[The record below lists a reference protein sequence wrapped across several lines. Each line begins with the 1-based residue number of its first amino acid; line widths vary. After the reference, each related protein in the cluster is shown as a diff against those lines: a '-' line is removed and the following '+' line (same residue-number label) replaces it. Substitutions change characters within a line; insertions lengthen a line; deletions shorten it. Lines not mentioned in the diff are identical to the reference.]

1 MKLDDRGTPTA
12 GSPLGLITGG
22 TVDFAL
28 DEQGPMDDLNFIDLV
43 SDVFRDDH
51 LIAKDDSRVPSLISN
66 LIRLGEY
73 GRKKFKITSNPV
85 DIDRSV
91 EALRIALSVAPLDH
105 PRRSLLLVATMSSL
119 SCVDEYSEG
128 QSQYEARL
136 AEMYDEISLNSFDLP
151 LQSEQLA
158 AKAFAKSYKYMRS
171 RNMDDLAQG
180 ISLFQQATKALPPDD
195 EEWRSRCLYSL
206 GHLLVIKFQRS
217 KSVAD
222 IDAAI
227 DVLHEMAQIGS
238 VSTKKRANSLGAL
251 GRAFCTR
258 GVVLSEMSDVEQGI
272 ERHEEQLKLLTPD
285 DPDRA
290 QCLYSLSEVISWRYI
305 RSKKPS
311 DIAKSIRFVSE
322 TGLRLCLRN
331 QTQITKRSRARSLD
345 DIDPLIRTLRTIVK
359 RTSIDDPSR
368 GFHLRTCAQLFSVRR
383 EFEEDKKC
391 PDSLSHAIELAEEAF
406 ILIPPDSD
414 VKRVEESVY
423 LSTLWLKHDVE
434 IHGRFDLER
443 AKEVYELNK
452 QALRCE
458 FASTSIR
465 ISAAQYASFVLYVT
479 GLGHQIR
486 SPASPAEEYL
496 PLFEEAFE
504 ILEEGIALL
513 RILSPQHLRRNERRE
528 LMQVAIGGLDDLGAN
543 AVGVGIYAGKTAAR
557 CLSTLELGRGVILG
571 FSIDCRSTG
580 NLQELQRTN
589 PELLLKFNDLRSC
602 MDSPIGAGICMGAL
616 DISTL
621 GGIFEQSATREQLKR
636 QRMND
641 SNELTKT
648 LHKIRSL
655 PGFEKFQLPPSYE
668 DLIEIAK
675 DGPIVVMICTG
686 LRSDAIIAT
695 SSCIKSIPLPKLLHP
710 DAIDRLQRLNTNI
723 IPGGASTYRWRNEKM
738 EHLLL
743 WLWDAAVDS
752 YIPTLKALS
761 YAREKAF
768 TFQAS
773 DSSLLIIA
781 MPKTP
786 AHSSLVSVD
795 SEAGSVAGLAPEG
808 VRTEILNSPSAKA
821 TLEKLPSF
829 NAIHFACHGISD
841 TKNALNSHFLLHRP
855 NGDRTPDIN
864 KLTAG
869 AVSNINIERAQIAY
883 LSPCSTAKLEWKQ
896 HEDEALHIASTFQLA
911 GFSHVLANMWQSDD
925 GACLKVSTE
934 FYRNLFD
941 DELSGGV
948 CGHRRVSAAFH
959 CAVKKLR
966 DEQPKLPLLWSPF
979 IHTGA

>member
-1 MKLDDRGTPTA
+1 
-12 GSPLGLITGG
+12 
-22 TVDFAL
+22 
-28 DEQGPMDDLNFIDLV
+28 
-43 SDVFRDDH
+43 
-51 LIAKDDSRVPSLISN
+51 
-66 LIRLGEY
+66 
-73 GRKKFKITSNPV
+73 
-85 DIDRSV
+85 
-91 EALRIALSVAPLDH
+91 
-105 PRRSLLLVATMSSL
+105 
-119 SCVDEYSEG
+119 
-128 QSQYEARL
+128 
-136 AEMYDEISLNSFDLP
+136 
-151 LQSEQLA
+151 
-158 AKAFAKSYKYMRS
+158 
-171 RNMDDLAQG
+171 
-180 ISLFQQATKALPPDD
+180 
-195 EEWRSRCLYSL
+195 
-206 GHLLVIKFQRS
+206 
-217 KSVAD
+217 
-222 IDAAI
+222 
-227 DVLHEMAQIGS
+227 
-238 VSTKKRANSLGAL
+238 
-251 GRAFCTR
+251 
-258 GVVLSEMSDVEQGI
+258 
-272 ERHEEQLKLLTPD
+272 
-285 DPDRA
+285 
-290 QCLYSLSEVISWRYI
+290 
-305 RSKKPS
+305 
-311 DIAKSIRFVSE
+311 
-322 TGLRLCLRN
+322 
-331 QTQITKRSRARSLD
+331 
-345 DIDPLIRTLRTIVK
+345 VK

-368 GFHLRTCAQLFSVRR
+368 GFHLRTCAQLCSVRR

-513 RILSPQHLRRNERRE
+513 RIPSPQHLRRNERRE

-602 MDSPIGAGICMGAL
+602 MDSPTGAGICMGAL

-648 LHKIRSL
+648 LHEIRSL

-686 LRSDAIIAT
+686 LQSDAIIAT

-743 WLWDAAVDS
+743 WLWDAAVESVIDDLKAQGFVPPSPPLKAQGFVPPSPPSHPSNLPHIWWIGVGRFAIATFHAAGDHSPGSTRNTLSNAISS

-768 TFQAS
+768 TFPAS
-773 DSSLLIIA
+773 DSSLLIVA

-786 AHSSLVSVD
+786 GHSSLVSVD
-795 SEAGSVAGLAPEG
+795 SEAGSVAGLTPEG
-808 VRTEILNSPSAKA
+808 VRTEILNSPSVKA

-829 NAIHFACHGISD
+829 NAIHFACHGIPD
-841 TKNALNSHFLLHRP
+841 TKNPLNSHFLLHRP

-883 LSPCSTAKLEWKQ
+883 LSACSTAKPEWKQ

-925 GACLKVSTE
+925 DACLKVSTE

-966 DEQPKLPLLWSPF
+966 DEHPKLPLLWSPF